1 VLQCPFFG
9 RPLRLRRRT
18 SAGRESLSGA
28 AKDAA
33 AFKQRLMGEGG
44 KKCPDCAENVQ
55 ADAKVCRFCGHHFEV
70 VEAPAELA

>member
-1 VLQCPFFG
+1 MS
-9 RPLRLRRRT
+9 T
-18 SAGRESLSGA
+18 SLSGA